1 MGCDP
6 LTDQAAC
13 SDKSFDHARQT
24 LCGFVYLLST
34 HGTGPGTSSMDHPR
48 WLSTPSLFSPPN
60 SLRFLSSFFI
70 TFERASSYEEISAR
84 KTNSPGWGSGAKSMK
99 ISGSLSASI

>member
-60 SLRFLSSFFI
+60 YLRFLSSFFI
-70 TFERASSYEEISAR
+70 TFERASSYEEISESRFCALYFQQEFFR
-84 KTNSPGWGSGAKSMK
+84 RF
-99 ISGSLSASI
+99 SICY

>member
-60 SLRFLSSFFI
+60 YLRFLSSFFI

-84 KTNSPGWGSGAKSMK
+84 KLLFRHGMIGSHPRSRP
-99 ISGSLSASI
+99 